1 MFHERP
7 LSRKHQH
14 QEFFFRFFNDPI
26 KFTSDNIAT
35 YNIAFIMRRNS
46 IYYKN
51 FREVIQRLF
60 EAGILE
66 QIPGISMFAKS
77 TRGSS
82 GFDAFEMHFKKYE
95 RKKDQVV
102 LSLDYL
108 HAGFLVWVGAVIV
121 SIIVFVGE
129 LIVSA
134 INERM

>member
-1 MFHERP
+1 MVHERP
-7 LSRKHQH
+7 SSRKHQNR
-14 QEFFFRFFNDPI
+14 EFYFRFYNDPI

-35 YNIAFIMRRNS
+35 FNIAFIMMRNS

-60 EAGILE
+60 ESGIL
-66 QIPGISMFAKS
+66 QQTQGISMFSKKL
-77 TRGSS
+77 RGSS
-82 GFDAFEMHFKKYE
+82 KTDAFERFFKNFE

-102 LSLDYL
+102 LSWDYL
-108 HAGFLVWVGAVIV
+108 HAGFLVWAGAVIV
-121 SIIVFVGE
+121 SLIVFVGE